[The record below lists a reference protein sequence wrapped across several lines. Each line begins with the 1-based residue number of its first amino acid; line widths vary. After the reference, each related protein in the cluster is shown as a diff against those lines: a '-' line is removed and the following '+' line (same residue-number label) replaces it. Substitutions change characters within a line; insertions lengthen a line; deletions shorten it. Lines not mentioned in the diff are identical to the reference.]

1 MGGCASQPV
10 HPSYVAA
17 QEAEL
22 ERFRGTPRSPGP
34 VPTTEARQPEE
45 AWESPSGD
53 GGDVVDDA
61 YCDDNADAGDCPRT
75 TTPVGTLSPV
85 GPVTEVFGGKR
96 KDAAP
101 PPAAPGAGAASPQ
114 TAKAK
119 PPKKLT
125 IEEERQMLRQKLA
138 ECEELMIKGT
148 EKALLM
154 ATMEES
160 MEHLARQLRTEQDAR
175 RVAELAIEDE
185 RKLRRQ
191 IEDKVDIE
199 VRLRQEIENRVRD
212 ANEVAKQA
220 ETLAWKA
227 RRAQEL
233 DEIEQTNKK
242 LRANDP
248 ERNARLEVELAQ
260 TKRLLNE
267 ERARARAERA
277 VAETDQK
284 AAEDR
289 PRLDE
294 DSEKTRFERRVKEEV
309 LLAMAKHEREMT
321 IALSKA
327 AEDKVNALEQAAV
340 QKRQTISQLEEFH
353 KSELRRV
360 EERAE
365 KAIEAART
373 EMRPQRAEFEA
384 LVQQRLDDHKKF
396 VDERKQALAL
406 AGEEYET
413 NLDRI
418 RQSHEAEVKGLREAA
433 ENLMAT
439 LKWEAEGE
447 EGTRA
452 RMIEDIGRQLRDTKE
467 ILDREARLR
476 ERAEARSEADLAAR
490 RDAEKNARAAELRAR
505 DAEDRAYEAQRY
517 VQAAERRTKTQYLE
531 IERVRRA
538 GEKRREIHL
547 LEPGETPRPN
557 TADVAVDAL
566 EADLGLVIDD
576 EREKALADAR
586 LAVHDATAP
595 YRAAVADLEEYLAG
609 VNETENRVNPRKK
622 LDMEKAAEECRRRL
636 LAASE
641 TCAKLLAELEETQS
655 GALERTRG
663 EREGLFSERERRRR
677 EEQKAEAARAQK
689 EKEEEEERARVAAE
703 EKEREARRARIAK
716 LQAKNAKKRGD
727 GPGDGSG
734 SGSESESDSE
744 SDSSDS
750 SSGSSSDSD
759 GDGDKENAAGKKGGK
774 DPARV
779 ASPVVESKGRLHA
792 GAVVQE
798 PSRPRVKMFEFS
810 ALERHKQ

>member
-22 ERFRGTPRSPGP
+22 ERFRGTPRCPGP

-45 AWESPSGD
+45 AWESPTGD
-53 GGDVVDDA
+53 GGDVVDDTYGA
-61 YCDDNADAGDCPRT
+61 DNADAGDCPRT

-85 GPVTEVFGGKR
+85 GPVTEGVFGGKR

-101 PPAAPGAGAASPQ
+101 PPAPGAGAASPQ

-175 RVAELAIEDE
+175 RVAELAIENE

-476 ERAEARSEADLAAR
+476 EQAEARSEADLAAR

-517 VQAAERRTKTQYLE
+517 VQAAERRTKQQYLE

-547 LEPGETPRPN
+547 LEPGEMPRPN

-609 VNETENRVNPRKK
+609 VNETDNRVNPRKK

-641 TCAKLLAELEETQS
+641 TCAKLLADLEETQL

-677 EEQKAEAARAQK
+677 EEARAEAAK
-689 EKEEEEERARVAAE
+689 EKEEEEERARLANE

-716 LQAKNAKKRGD
+716 LQAKNASSSGA

-734 SGSESESDSE
+734 SGSDSE
-744 SDSSDS
+744 SDSSDASSS
-750 SSGSSSDSD
+750 SSGSSDSDSD
-759 GDGDKENAAGKKGGK
+759 SDGDKENATRKKGGK
-774 DPARV
+774 DPARM
-779 ASPVVESKGRLHA
+779 ASPVVESKGRWHA

-798 PSRPRVKMFEFS
+798 PPAPRVKLFQFS

>member
-53 GGDVVDDA
+53 GGDVVDDT
-61 YCDDNADAGDCPRT
+61 YGDDNADAGDCPRT

-85 GPVTEVFGGKR
+85 GPVTEVFGGKK

-101 PPAAPGAGAASPQ
+101 PPAPGAGAASSQ

-242 LRANDP
+242 NRANDP
-248 ERNARLEVELAQ
+248 NRNANLEVELAQ

-396 VDERKQALAL
+396 EDERKQALAL
-406 AGEEYET
+406 AREDYET

-447 EGTRA
+447 EGTKA

-476 ERAEARSEADLAAR
+476 EQAEARSETDLAAR

-557 TADVAVDAL
+557 AADVAVDAL

-595 YRAAVADLEEYLAG
+595 YRAAVANLEEYLAG
-609 VNETENRVNPRKK
+609 VDDGDNRVNPRKK

-641 TCAKLLAELEETQS
+641 TCAKLLADLEETQS
-655 GALERTRG
+655 YSLERTRG

-677 EEQKAEAARAQK
+677 EEQKAEAARAQ
-689 EKEEEEERARVAAE
+689 EERVEEEKRRRDANE
-703 EKEREARRARIAK
+703 EKERTARRARIAK
-716 LQAKNAKKRGD
+716 REQAKNAKVSGD
-727 GPGDGSG
+727 GSAGSGSDSDSDDSSDASSSSSG
-734 SGSESESDSE
+734 SGSSD
-744 SDSSDS
+744 
-750 SSGSSSDSD
+750 SDSD
-759 GDGDKENAAGKKGGK
+759 GDDKENATGKKGGK

-779 ASPVVESKGRLHA
+779 ASPVVESKGRWHA

-798 PSRPRVKMFEFS
+798 PPGPRVKVFEFS

>member
-61 YCDDNADAGDCPRT
+61 YGDDNADAGDCPRT

-175 RVAELAIEDE
+175 RVAELAIENE

-277 VAETDQK
+277 VAETTQK
-284 AAEDR
+284 AEEDR

-294 DSEKTRFERRVKEEV
+294 NSEKTRFERRVKEEV

-353 KSELRRV
+353 KSELRRI

-384 LVQQRLDDHKKF
+384 LVQQRLDDHKTF
-396 VDERKQALAL
+396 VDERKQAIAL
-406 AGEEYET
+406 ARDEYEA

-452 RMIEDIGRQLRDTKE
+452 RTIEDIGRQLRDTKE

-476 ERAEARSEADLAAR
+476 EQAEARSEADLAAR

-517 VQAAERRTKTQYLE
+517 VQAAERRTKQQYLE

-547 LEPGETPRPN
+547 LEPGEMPRPN

-566 EADLGLVIDD
+566 EADLGLDD

-609 VNETENRVNPRKK
+609 VNETDNRVNPRKK

-689 EKEEEEERARVAAE
+689 EKEEEEERARVADE

-734 SGSESESDSE
+734 SGSKSESDSE

-750 SSGSSSDSD
+750 ESSSSSDSD

-774 DPARV
+774 DPAARV

-798 PSRPRVKMFEFS
+798 PSRPRVKKFEFS

>member
-22 ERFRGTPRSPGP
+22 ERFRGTPRCPGP

-45 AWESPSGD
+45 AWESPTGD
-53 GGDVVDDA
+53 GGDVVDDTYGA
-61 YCDDNADAGDCPRT
+61 DNADAGDCPRT

-85 GPVTEVFGGKR
+85 GPVTEGVFGGKR

-101 PPAAPGAGAASPQ
+101 PPAPGAGAASPQ

-175 RVAELAIEDE
+175 RVAELAIENE

-476 ERAEARSEADLAAR
+476 EQAEARSEADLAAR

-517 VQAAERRTKTQYLE
+517 VQAAERRTKQQYLE

-547 LEPGETPRPN
+547 LEPGEMPRPN

-609 VNETENRVNPRKK
+609 VNETDNRVNPRKK

-641 TCAKLLAELEETQS
+641 TCAKLLADLEETQS

-677 EEQKAEAARAQK
+677 EEARAEAAK
-689 EKEEEEERARVAAE
+689 EKEEEEERARLANE

-716 LQAKNAKKRGD
+716 LQAKNASSSGA
-727 GPGDGSG
+727 GPGEGSG
-734 SGSESESDSE
+734 SGSDSE
-744 SDSSDS
+744 SDSSDAS
-750 SSGSSSDSD
+750 SSSSSSSDSD
-759 GDGDKENAAGKKGGK
+759 SDSDGDKENATRKKGGK
-774 DPARV
+774 DPARM
-779 ASPVVESKGRLHA
+779 ASPVVESKGRWHA

-798 PSRPRVKMFEFS
+798 PPAPRVKLFQFS

>member
-45 AWESPSGD
+45 AWESPSG
-53 GGDVVDDA
+53 GDVVDDA
-61 YCDDNADAGDCPRT
+61 YGDDNADAGDCPRT
-75 TTPVGTLSPV
+75 TTPVGTLGPV
-85 GPVTEVFGGKR
+85 GPVTEVFGGKK

-101 PPAAPGAGAASPQ
+101 PPAPGAGAASPQ

-119 PPKKLT
+119 PLT

-327 AEDKVNALEQAAV
+327 AEDKVKVLEQAAV

-406 AGEEYET
+406 AREEYET
-413 NLDRI
+413 NLDRV

-447 EGTRA
+447 EGSKA
-452 RMIEDIGRQLRDTKE
+452 RTIEDIGRQLRDTKE

-476 ERAEARSEADLAAR
+476 EQAEARSEADLAAR

-517 VQAAERRTKTQYLE
+517 VQAAERRTKQQYLE

-547 LEPGETPRPN
+547 LEPGEMPRPN

-595 YRAAVADLEEYLAG
+595 YRAAVANLQEYLAG
-609 VNETENRVNPRKK
+609 VDDGDNRVNPRKK
-622 LDMEKAAEECRRRL
+622 LDMEKASEECRRRL
-636 LAASE
+636 FAASE
-641 TCAKLLAELEETQS
+641 TCAKLLADLEETQS
-655 GALERTRG
+655 RSLERTRG

-677 EEQKAEAARAQK
+677 EEARAEAARAQK
-689 EKEEEEERARVAAE
+689 EREEEERRRLVANE
-703 EKEREARRARIAK
+703 EKERVARRARIAK
-716 LQAKNAKKRGD
+716 HESAKNAKNVTGD
-727 GPGDGSG
+727 GPAGSG
-734 SGSESESDSE
+734 SDSDSDDS

-750 SSGSSSDSD
+750 SSSSGSSDDSDS
-759 GDGDKENAAGKKGGK
+759 DKENATGKKGGK

-779 ASPVVESKGRLHA
+779 ASPVVESKGRWHA

-798 PSRPRVKMFEFS
+798 PPGPRVKVFEFS

>member
-61 YCDDNADAGDCPRT
+61 YGDDNADAGDCPRT

-101 PPAAPGAGAASPQ
+101 PPAPGAGAASPQ

-248 ERNARLEVELAQ
+248 ERNANLEVELAQ

-406 AGEEYET
+406 AREEYET

-476 ERAEARSEADLAAR
+476 EQAEARSEADLAAR

-517 VQAAERRTKTQYLE
+517 VQAAERRTKQQYLE

-547 LEPGETPRPN
+547 LEPGEMPRPN
-557 TADVAVDAL
+557 TADIAVDAL

-595 YRAAVADLEEYLAG
+595 YRAAVANLEEYLAG
-609 VNETENRVNPRKK
+609 VDDGDNRVNPRKK

-655 GALERTRG
+655 GSLERTRG

-677 EEQKAEAARAQK
+677 EEQRRRRRGRKRSGRRRRSGRASRTRRRRGGEAR
-689 EKEEEEERARVAAE
+689 ED
-703 EKEREARRARIAK
+703 REAPERTGEENVGTDRGDRVPAPTLSRLVSQPPRRRRVRVRQTRTATGTTRRTRLGRRAGRTRRGWRRPSSRAK
-716 LQAKNAKKRGD
+716 EGGTRAPSFRNRPGRG
-727 GPGDGSG
+727 
-734 SGSESESDSE
+734 
-744 SDSSDS
+744 
-750 SSGSSSDSD
+750 
-759 GDGDKENAAGKKGGK
+759 
-774 DPARV
+774 
-779 ASPVVESKGRLHA
+779 
-792 GAVVQE
+792 
-798 PSRPRVKMFEFS
+798 
-810 ALERHKQ
+810 

>member
-1 MGGCASQPV
+1 
-10 HPSYVAA
+10 
-17 QEAEL
+17 
-22 ERFRGTPRSPGP
+22 
-34 VPTTEARQPEE
+34 
-45 AWESPSGD
+45 
-53 GGDVVDDA
+53 
-61 YCDDNADAGDCPRT
+61 
-75 TTPVGTLSPV
+75 
-85 GPVTEVFGGKR
+85 
-96 KDAAP
+96 
-101 PPAAPGAGAASPQ
+101 
-114 TAKAK
+114 
-119 PPKKLT
+119 
-125 IEEERQMLRQKLA
+125 MLRQKLA

-277 VAETDQK
+277 VAETTQK
-284 AAEDR
+284 AEEDR

-384 LVQQRLDDHKKF
+384 LVQQRLDDHKTF

-406 AGEEYET
+406 ARDEYEA

-452 RMIEDIGRQLRDTKE
+452 RTIEDIGRQLRDTKE

-476 ERAEARSEADLAAR
+476 EQAEARSEADLAAR
-490 RDAEKNARAAELRAR
+490 RTP
-505 DAEDRAYEAQRY
+505 
-517 VQAAERRTKTQYLE
+517 RRTP
-531 IERVRRA
+531 ERLSFER
-538 GEKRREIHL
+538 G
-547 LEPGETPRPN
+547 TPR
-557 TADVAVDAL
+557 T
-566 EADLGLVIDD
+566 
-576 EREKALADAR
+576 
-586 LAVHDATAP
+586 
-595 YRAAVADLEEYLAG
+595 
-609 VNETENRVNPRKK
+609 
-622 LDMEKAAEECRRRL
+622 
-636 LAASE
+636 
-641 TCAKLLAELEETQS
+641 
-655 GALERTRG
+655 ERTRRSATSRLPNDAPSSSTWRSSACEEPG
-663 EREGLFSERERRRR
+663 RSDARFTSWNRARCPGPTPRTSPWTRSKLTSASSSTTSGRRRSR
-677 EEQKAEAARAQK
+677 TRGS
-689 EKEEEEERARVAAE
+689 RCTTPR
-703 EKEREARRARIAK
+703 RPIARRWPTCR
-716 LQAKNAKKRGD
+716 
-727 GPGDGSG
+727 ST
-734 SGSESESDSE
+734 S
-744 SDSSDS
+744 
-750 SSGSSSDSD
+750 
-759 GDGDKENAAGKKGGK
+759 
-774 DPARV
+774 PA
-779 ASPVVESKGRLHA
+779 
-792 GAVVQE
+792 
-798 PSRPRVKMFEFS
+798 
-810 ALERHKQ
+810 